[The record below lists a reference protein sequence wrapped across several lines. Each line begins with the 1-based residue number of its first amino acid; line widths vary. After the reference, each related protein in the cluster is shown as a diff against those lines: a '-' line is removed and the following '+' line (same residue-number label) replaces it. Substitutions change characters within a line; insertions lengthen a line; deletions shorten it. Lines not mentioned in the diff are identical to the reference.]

1 MAAHRVMNG
10 NEAGRRSRWIA
21 RGLVGTAFALSPTVA
36 LAVEGEVAAGEN
48 PYGLIPALVQGG
60 PIAWG
65 LFAILVVMSVITWY
79 IFFTKWYQQK
89 KLLDE
94 AAEVEKKVWSAG
106 TLKDGAAKLE
116 KDSAFRQLAD
126 DGLRAFD
133 HHDGKLTDQID
144 QHEWVTMTLNRSAGL
159 ISSKL
164 QSGLS
169 FLASTGATAP
179 FIGLLGTVVGIY
191 RALINIGIAGQA
203 SIDKVAGPVGEALI
217 MTALGLAV
225 AVPAVLIYNY
235 LNGRNKLVMEKINTF
250 AADVHGYLLSGSRM
264 ARATPVAP
272 AAAAAATAAIKK

>member
-1 MAAHRVMNG
+1 MELERMNAKAGGVAALLAR
-10 NEAGRRSRWIA
+10 AG
-21 RGLVGTAFALSPTVA
+21 TVA
-36 LAVEGEVAAGEN
+36 LVAMIPAAAMAAEAVEGEN
-48 PYGLIPALVQGG
+48 PYGLIPALKQGG
-60 PIAWG
+60 PIAWF
-65 LFAILVVMSVITWY
+65 LFAVLVIMSVITWY
-79 IFFTKWYQQK
+79 IFFTKWWQQK

-94 AAEVEKKVWSAG
+94 AVDVEKKVWSAG
-106 TLKDGAAKLE
+106 TLKEGAAKLD

-133 HHDGKLTDQID
+133 HHEGRLTDQID

-159 ISSKL
+159 IGSRL

-250 AADVHGYLLSGSRM
+250 AADVHGYLVSG
-264 ARATPVAP
+264 ARIARPTATVAAP
-272 AAAAAATAAIKK
+272 AAAAAAPKK

>member
-1 MAAHRVMNG
+1 MHAQLMGLETKRVSRIVGLMVSGAALVLPAAAMAA
-10 NEAGRRSRWIA
+10 E
-21 RGLVGTAFALSPTVA
+21 
-36 LAVEGEVAAGEN
+36 AVEGDN
-48 PYGLIPALVQGG
+48 PYGLLPALKQGG

-65 LFAILVVMSVITWY
+65 LFGILVLMSVVTWY
-79 IFFTKWYQQK
+79 IFFTKWIQQK

-94 AAEVEKKVWSAG
+94 ATDVEKKVWSAAS
-106 TLKDGAAKLE
+106 LKDGAAKLD
-116 KDSAFRQLAD
+116 KDSAFRLLAD

-133 HHDGKLTDQID
+133 HHEGRLTDQID

-164 QSGLS
+164 ASGLS
-169 FLASTGATAP
+169 FLASVGATAP

-217 MTALGLAV
+217 MTAVGLAV
-225 AVPAVLIYNY
+225 AVPAVLMYNY

-250 AADVHGYLLSGSRM
+250 ASDVHGYLLSGARM
-264 ARATPVAP
+264 ARP
-272 AAAAAATAAIKK
+272 AAATAAPAPAAAKK

>member
-1 MAAHRVMNG
+1 MELERTNG
-10 NEAGRRSRWIA
+10 VA
-21 RGLVGTAFALSPTVA
+21 RGVAATLARASMMAMVA
-36 LAVEGEVAAGEN
+36 LMPAAAIAAEAVEGNN
-48 PYGLIPALVQGG
+48 PYGLIPALKQGG
-60 PIAWG
+60 PIAWF
-65 LFAILVVMSVITWY
+65 LFTVLVIMSVITWY
-79 IFFTKWYQQK
+79 IFFTKWWQQK

-94 AAEVEKKVWSAG
+94 AVDVEKKVWAAG
-106 TLKDGAAKLE
+106 TLKDGAAKLD

-133 HHDGKLTDQID
+133 HHEGRLTDQID

-159 ISSKL
+159 IGSRL

-250 AADVHGYLLSGSRM
+250 AADVHGYLVSG
-264 ARATPVAP
+264 ARLARPAATV
-272 AAAAAATAAIKK
+272 AAAAAAAPKK

>member
-1 MAAHRVMNG
+1 MAAEIFQLMRSG
-10 NEAGRRSRWIA
+10 AAAGRA
-21 RGLVGTAFALSPTVA
+21 RFLVSGAVLVA
-36 LAVEGEVAAGEN
+36 LPGVAMAAEGAPAGEN
-48 PYGLIPALVQGG
+48 PYGLIPALIQGG

-65 LFAILVVMSVITWY
+65 LFGILIIMSVITWY
-79 IFFTKWYQQK
+79 IFFTKWWQQK
-89 KLLDE
+89 KLLEE
-94 AAEVEKKVWSAG
+94 AVDVEKKVWSAG
-106 TLKDGAAKLE
+106 SLKDGTAKLD

-133 HHDGKLTDQID
+133 HHEGRLTDQID

-159 ISSKL
+159 ISARL

-217 MTALGLAV
+217 MTAVGLAV

-250 AADVHGYLLSGSRM
+250 ASDVHGYLLSGARM
-264 ARATPVAP
+264 ARPAAP
-272 AAAAAATAAIKK
+272 AAAAAATAAAKK

>member
-1 MAAHRVMNG
+1 MAP
-10 NEAGRRSRWIA
+10 
-21 RGLVGTAFALSPTVA
+21 GLA
-36 LAVEGEVAAGEN
+36 LAAEGEVAAGEN
-48 PYGLIPALVQGG
+48 PYGLIPALKQGG

-65 LFAILVVMSVITWY
+65 LFGILIIMSVVTWY
-79 IFFTKWYQQK
+79 IFFTKWFQQK

-94 AAEVEKKVWSAG
+94 AADVEKKVWSAA
-106 TLKDGAAKLE
+106 TLKEGAAKLD

-133 HHDGKLTDQID
+133 HHEGRLTDQID

-250 AADVHGYLLSGSRM
+250 AADVHGYLLSGARM
-264 ARATPVAP
+264 ARTTPTPANVATAT
-272 AAAAAATAAIKK
+272 ATAAKK

>member
-1 MAAHRVMNG
+1 MAADFFQMTRG
-10 NEAGRRSRWIA
+10 GGAAGRA
-21 RGLVGTAFALSPTVA
+21 RFLLSGAVLAAIPGVAFAAEDVP
-36 LAVEGEVAAGEN
+36 AGEN
-48 PYGLIPALVQGG
+48 PYGLIPALIQGG

-65 LFAILVVMSVITWY
+65 LFGILIIMSIITWY
-79 IFFTKWYQQK
+79 IFFTKWWQQK
-89 KLLDE
+89 KLLEE
-94 AAEVEKKVWSAG
+94 AVDVEKKVWSAAS
-106 TLKDGAAKLE
+106 LKDGAAKLE

-133 HHDGKLTDQID
+133 HHEGRLTDQID
-144 QHEWVTMTLNRSAGL
+144 QHEWVTMSLNRSAGL
-159 ISSKL
+159 ISSRL

-217 MTALGLAV
+217 MTAVGLAV

-250 AADVHGYLLSGSRM
+250 ASDVHGYLVSG
-264 ARATPVAP
+264 ARIARPTAAAPAAP
-272 AAAAAATAAIKK
+272 AAAAKK

>member
-1 MAAHRVMNG
+1 MAVENFRMVQGGGAARRAFLLLSGAMLTIMPGAAMAA
-10 NEAGRRSRWIA
+10 EA
-21 RGLVGTAFALSPTVA
+21 P
-36 LAVEGEVAAGEN
+36 AGEN

-65 LFAILVVMSVITWY
+65 LFGILIIMSVITWY
-79 IFFTKWYQQK
+79 IFFTKWWQQK

-94 AAEVEKKVWSAG
+94 AVDVEKKVWSAG
-106 TLKDGAAKLE
+106 TLKEGAAKLD

-133 HHDGKLTDQID
+133 HHEGRLTDQID

-159 ISSKL
+159 ISARL

-217 MTALGLAV
+217 MTAVGLAV

-250 AADVHGYLLSGSRM
+250 ASDVHGYLLSGARM
-264 ARATPVAP
+264 ARPAAPAPAAAP
-272 AAAAAATAAIKK
+272 AAAAKK